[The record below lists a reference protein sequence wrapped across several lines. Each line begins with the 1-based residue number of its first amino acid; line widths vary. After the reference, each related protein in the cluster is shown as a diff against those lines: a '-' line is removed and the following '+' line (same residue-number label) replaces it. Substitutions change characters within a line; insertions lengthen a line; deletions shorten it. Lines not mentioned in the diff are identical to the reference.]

1 VALIPSVCIL
11 AAAAAAVVIAK
22 LPNRAAASGVTT
34 SPILTEGIVSLLI
47 VFCLH
52 KVWQGNALTLVLTY
66 LSVCCLDACVPHSM
80 MQSCMPQGSLVGGV
94 QSVP

>member
-1 VALIPSVCIL
+1 MPCVCIF
-11 AAAAAAVVIAK
+11 AAAAAAVVTSR
-22 LPNRAAASGVTT
+22 PPSRSAASGVTT
-34 SPILTEGIVSLLI
+34 SPTLTEGILSLLI

-52 KVWQGNALTLVLTY
+52 KVWQGNALTLVPTY

-94 QSVP
+94 QSVS